1 MANEQHFDAIV
12 IGAGFGGLYALKKL
26 RDDLG
31 LKVRVYDKAGGV
43 AGDTPSGF
51 VGIGDA
57 SVIYRSGTIN
67 VLGNFTSGIFASA
80 DVGSA
85 TITTLP
91 GTSITVSQQFS
102 TDTLQ
107 PGVDAFSSSGTATAT
122 VASTILINGNP
133 TVPTTNYKSNPT
145 GIRATSDLGTAASVT
160 YSAPAL
166 RSTVGAASAS
176 LP

>member
-1 MANEQHFDAIV
+1 M
-12 IGAGFGGLYALKKL
+12 
-26 RDDLG
+26 LG
-31 LKVRVYDKAGGV
+31 LHHGSGADQLTPRAWARGQARQLPKLVAGRLFRFTFAQNLGRFFAAALSTATFLGLDAV

-107 PGVDAFSSSGTATAT
+107 PGVDAFSSC
-122 VASTILINGNP
+122 I
-133 TVPTTNYKSNPT
+133 
-145 GIRATSDLGTAASVT
+145 
-160 YSAPAL
+160 
-166 RSTVGAASAS
+166 AS
-176 LP
+176 LPRSRSAALRGADDEVRISARAILSCWTHLTRGLRRLT